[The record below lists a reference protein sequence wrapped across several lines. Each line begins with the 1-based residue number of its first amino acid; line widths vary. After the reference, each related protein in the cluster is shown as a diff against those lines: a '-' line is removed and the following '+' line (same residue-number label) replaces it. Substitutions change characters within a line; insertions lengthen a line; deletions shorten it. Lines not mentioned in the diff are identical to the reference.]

1 MRYKP
6 DHKANTKQRI
16 LQAAA
21 KGFMKNGIESTGISS
36 LMSDL
41 KLTHGGFYAHFPDKE
56 ALVVESVMVGLNA
69 NLDILLNLLVNE
81 GIESMISYYVSPEHR
96 DHPEMGCPLPS
107 LSPEIGRISE
117 PGRDKYTSEFK
128 KILEQFSVYM
138 PGNNSEQKIDNMLYL
153 FASMAGAVALSRS
166 ITDKTLSDHILKI
179 SREKLISQY
188 V

>member
-69 NLDILLNLLVNE
+69 NLDILLNLLMLVLN
-81 GIESMISYYVSPEHR
+81 IEIIQRWDVPYLPYRRRLAEFQSRVEINTHR
-96 DHPEMGCPLPS
+96 NLRKYLNSLASTCPATT
-107 LSPEIGRISE
+107 LSRKSTICCIYLHRW
-117 PGRDKYTSEFK
+117 
-128 KILEQFSVYM
+128 QV
-138 PGNNSEQKIDNMLYL
+138 QWLYL
-153 FASMAGAVALSRS
+153 GRS
-166 ITDKTLSDHILKI
+166 LT
-179 SREKLISQY
+179 KL
-188 V
+188 